1 LHPIYTEKDVIFD
14 DALLGTWRQKPQ
26 DGDGWKFQRGEEDN
40 TYHLILT
47 EGMNSSPFTVR
58 LVKLQ
63 DQRFL
68 DLVPH
73 EDGLK
78 SLQCEGLYKS
88 GLIRGHLFLR
98 VDQIEPA
105 LKLRWL
111 NPDWMTDLL
120 EREPNAIAHY
130 QDGDKVF
137 VLTATT
143 RELQAFL
150 LKHLDSEKAW
160 KALEDLNRANP

>member
-1 LHPIYTEKDVIFD
+1 
-14 DALLGTWRQKPQ
+14 
-26 DGDGWKFQRGEEDN
+26 
-40 TYHLILT
+40 
-47 EGMNSSPFTVR
+47 
-58 LVKLQ
+58 
-63 DQRFL
+63 
-68 DLVPH
+68 
-73 EDGLK
+73 
-78 SLQCEGLYKS
+78 
-88 GLIRGHLFLR
+88 
-98 VDQIEPA
+98 
-105 LKLRWL
+105 
-111 NPDWMTDLL
+111 L